1 MIKDKIPQ
9 KKLSKEDSENGE
21 ITIPESVPKNPLD
34 EIYKA
39 VKKIILTIKEDE
51 EDPKSPSLFK
61 TVKIDNGQ
69 FERIIR
75 SENLEMEIAFPA
87 VFIHFTNVRYLVQ
100 QHRSVRA
107 RASTGT
113 TEN

>member
-9 KKLSKEDSENGE
+9 KKLPKEDSENGE

-87 VFIHFTNVRYLVQ
+87 V
-100 QHRSVRA
+100 S
-107 RASTGT
+107 GT
-113 TEN
+113 TTTYRGRSGYHACQVYSKYFEQSG